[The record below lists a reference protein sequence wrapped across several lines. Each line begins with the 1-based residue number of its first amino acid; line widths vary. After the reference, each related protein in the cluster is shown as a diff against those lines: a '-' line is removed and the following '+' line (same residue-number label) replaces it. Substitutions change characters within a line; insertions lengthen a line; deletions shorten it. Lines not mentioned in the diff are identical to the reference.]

1 MAHNIQVAGDIA
13 GTWHIEPNHQP
24 KAGESARAWV
34 ALTRKGGKTLLLSE
48 ANCQMVVY
56 SQPRQQSDTPVLQP
70 TVQTINAEKYQGIPG
85 ADIVFPKTGLYQL
98 ELSCTPKTEGDF
110 KAFQLKYD
118 VTVATGVAVSTPK
131 AKTSSQKTT
140 ASADIEE
147 SDRQLGNLPAIASA
161 VLGLGILGIVV
172 WRIIKR

>member
-1 MAHNIQVAGDIA
+1 LHK
-13 GTWHIEPNHQP
+13 NHQP

-34 ALTRKGGKTLLLSE
+34 ALTHQGEKILSLSE
-48 ANCQMVVY
+48 ASCQMAVY
-56 SQPRQQSDTPVLQP
+56 SQPRKQSDTPVLQP
-70 TVQTINAEKYQGIPG
+70 TVQAINTEKYQGIPG

-98 ELSCTPKTEGDF
+98 ELSCTPKTEDDF

-140 ASADIEE
+140 ASADIKE
-147 SDRQLGNLPAIASA
+147 SDRQQGNLLAIALT
-161 VLGLGILGIVV
+161 VLGLGIVGIVV
-172 WRIIKR
+172 WRVIKH